1 MNQTNIITTEATS
14 EDILAVIKLIE
25 DATVPQQVEIGTLIT
40 AMFAYIAL
48 LQKPEMEPDA
58 LITVVDEISKYM
70 VFLLDAPAQIPT
82 DAEGKLLM
90 N

>member
-14 EDILAVIKLIE
+14 EDIFTIIKLIE
-25 DATVPQQVEIGTLIT
+25 DATVPQQIEVGALIT
-40 AMFAYIAL
+40 AMFVYIAL

-58 LITVVDEISKYM
+58 LIAVVDEISKYM
-70 VFLLDAPAQIPT
+70 VFLLDAPTQVPT